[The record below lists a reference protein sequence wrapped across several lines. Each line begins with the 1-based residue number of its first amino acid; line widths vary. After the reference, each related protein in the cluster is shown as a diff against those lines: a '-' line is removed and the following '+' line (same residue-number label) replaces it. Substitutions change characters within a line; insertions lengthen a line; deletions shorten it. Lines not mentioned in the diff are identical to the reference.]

1 MKYMNNHYGMSRV
14 FGKARCKMPM
24 NLQYFAE
31 GGEGDAGAEGGAGG
45 ASGTSE
51 GTGDAGDNQGDQ
63 GAAGSSMSFDDYLK
77 DPKNQAEFDRRV
89 SKALETSRT
98 KMQADIEKQ
107 IADAKT
113 EAEKMAKMNAD
124 QKAQYEREKQEKEL
138 ADREAAITKREL
150 TATAKEQLAEK
161 GLPISLATILN
172 YTNAE
177 ECAASIDAVGKAFQ
191 EAVEKAVTD
200 RLAGGKPPK
209 KADGSTAWSSLF
221 KWIGKKM
228 NEEVM
233 EEIKCLKKSDEE
245 ICKKQA
251 EIERQQAIDTAD
263 TIKAEVFSF
272 YNECKRGLKH
282 SEAEFNH
289 IAQQNKKYMAIIEV
303 TKEPNGVYEAEY
315 EYIME
320 IFKEAMTK
328 NDFL

>member
-1 MKYMNNHYGMSRV
+1 MTIGAV
-14 FGKARCKMPM
+14 LGWIVVA
-24 NLQYFAE
+24 L
-31 GGEGDAGAEGGAGG
+31 GGL
-45 ASGTSE
+45 GTFVE
-51 GTGDAGDNQGDQ
+51 
-63 GAAGSSMSFDDYLK
+63 
-77 DPKNQAEFDRRV
+77 V
-89 SKALETSRT
+89 SKI
-98 KMQADIEKQ
+98 KI
-107 IADAKT
+107 
-113 EAEKMAKMNAD
+113 N
-124 QKAQYEREKQEKEL
+124 
-138 ADREAAITKREL
+138 
-150 TATAKEQLAEK
+150 
-161 GLPISLATILN
+161 P
-172 YTNAE
+172 
-177 ECAASIDAVGKAFQ
+177 
-191 EAVEKAVTD
+191 
-200 RLAGGKPPK
+200 
-209 KADGSTAWSSLF
+209 WSSLF

-289 IAQQNKKYMAIIEV
+289 RAQQNKKYMAIIEV

>member
-209 KADGSTAWSSLF
+209 KADGSTAYTMDQIRGMSA
-221 KWIGKKM
+221 
-228 NEEVM
+228 
-233 EEIKCLKKSDEE
+233 EEI
-245 ICKKQA
+245 
-251 EIERQQAIDTAD
+251 
-263 TIKAEVFSF
+263 
-272 YNECKRGLKH
+272 KRGLKH

>member
-1 MKYMNNHYGMSRV
+1 MTIGAV
-14 FGKARCKMPM
+14 LGWIVVA
-24 NLQYFAE
+24 L
-31 GGEGDAGAEGGAGG
+31 GGL
-45 ASGTSE
+45 GTFVE
-51 GTGDAGDNQGDQ
+51 
-63 GAAGSSMSFDDYLK
+63 
-77 DPKNQAEFDRRV
+77 V
-89 SKALETSRT
+89 SKI
-98 KMQADIEKQ
+98 KI
-107 IADAKT
+107 
-113 EAEKMAKMNAD
+113 N
-124 QKAQYEREKQEKEL
+124 
-138 ADREAAITKREL
+138 
-150 TATAKEQLAEK
+150 
-161 GLPISLATILN
+161 P
-172 YTNAE
+172 
-177 ECAASIDAVGKAFQ
+177 
-191 EAVEKAVTD
+191 
-200 RLAGGKPPK
+200 
-209 KADGSTAWSSLF
+209 WSSLF

-289 IAQQNKKYMAIIEV
+289 IAQQNKKDMAIIEV